1 MLTPMQV
8 TFFQENG
15 YLILE
20 NFIDSDIIEGWRA
33 QVWKHLNSELD
44 TPDTWPNN
52 YVVENFSFS
61 PLFGQLPAMQEIT
74 EQLGGGAFTGGGGSP
89 LVKWPNPAEHWTMPQ
104 MGHIDAYGAAGW
116 SPFMLGAT
124 TYLYDVKPGGG
135 AFIYWPGSHHTTHQ
149 YFLQYPEQIDG
160 SFRNVEGWDWNVLSD
175 LSPERPREFISTAGD
190 VVLWHAFLCHTGSE
204 NVRDIP
210 RFGLF
215 ARYSHKRRE
224 QIKYEI
230 PENLWKYWAI

>member
-1 MLTPMQV
+1 MLTPAQV

-20 NFIDSDIIEGWRA
+20 NFIDSDIIEGWRG
-33 QVWKHLNSELD
+33 QVWKHLNSKLD
-44 TPDTWPNN
+44 TPETWPNN

-89 LVKWPNPAEHWTMPQ
+89 LVKWPNPDENWTMPRI
-104 MGHIDAYGAAGW
+104 GHIDAYGAAGW

-135 AFIYWPGSHHTTHQ
+135 AFIYWPRSHHTTHQ

-160 SFRNVEGWDWNVLSD
+160 SFRNVEGWDWNVLSGFIAGT
-175 LSPERPREFISTAGD
+175 SARIHQCSRRRGAVARVSMSHRFRERKGYPTFRPVCA
-190 VVLWHAFLCHTGSE
+190 LCPQTTGA
-204 NVRDIP
+204 D
-210 RFGLF
+210 
-215 ARYSHKRRE
+215 
-224 QIKYEI
+224 
-230 PENLWKYWAI
+230 